1 MNYVF
6 INKYNEDE
14 EHTCSLVYLFEAWSG
29 SGVVFRGLDLGRRP
43 FESFLSFEVVR
54 GDTAGL
60 HGGVGRSEKIEDPNK

>member
-1 MNYVF
+1 MFF
-6 INKYNEDE
+6 INKYNEDV